1 MSRFQVHVLAS
12 GSKGNAIYI
21 QSGGTGLL
29 IDAGIS
35 ARRITNGLAEI
46 GVKPA
51 DLAGVLLTHEHR
63 DHVAGLPVF
72 CRKYGVPVYAKEA
85 TWYGLA
91 CRREIDPACCRI
103 LPDSIRLGELTVD
116 PFSIPHDAA
125 DPVGFV
131 LTRNGAKCTVA
142 TDVGFVTDAVR
153 SALEDSDVVVLEAN
167 HDVGMV
173 KNGPYPL
180 FLQQRIL
187 SNRGHLSN
195 ADAAWT
201 LAKLPSK
208 PAMDVFLAHLSHENN
223 TPSLAYDTVR
233 NVLDTSGRL
242 AAIRLFVAS
251 QERRVTNCIE
261 GGAGDD
267 NETNFAA
274 DSYALGG
281 DADRSA
287 AGPRLQPGFQP

>member
-1 MSRFQVHVLAS
+1 MSKFQVHVLAS

-35 ARRITNGLAEI
+35 ARRIASGLAEI

-51 DLAGVLLTHEHR
+51 DLSGILITHEHR

-91 CRREIDPACCRI
+91 CRREIEPVCCRI
-103 LPDSIRLGELTVD
+103 LPETVRLGELTVD

-131 LTRNGAKCTVA
+131 LTNNGAKCTVA
-142 TDVGFVTDAVR
+142 TDVGFVTETVRAALADA
-153 SALEDSDVVVLEAN
+153 DVVILESN
-167 HDVGMV
+167 HDVNML
-173 KNGPYPL
+173 KNGPYPRM
-180 FLQQRIL
+180 LQQRIL

-201 LAKLPSK
+201 LAKLPPK
-208 PAMDVFLAHLSHENN
+208 PSMDVFLAHLSHENN
-223 TPSLAYDTVR
+223 TPNLAFNTVR
-233 NVLDTSGRL
+233 DVLDTAGRL
-242 AAIRLFVAS
+242 PSVRLFVTS
-251 QERRVTNCIE
+251 QERRVTNCSE
-261 GGAGDD
+261 GELTDEDQTDFTASDD
-267 NETNFAA
+267 
-274 DSYALGG
+274 LVGG
-281 DADRSA
+281 YFDRSN
-287 AGPRLQPGFQP
+287 AGTRLQPGF